1 MGFHYLII
9 NFNTQG
15 FFLTYYN
22 YFCSLILLFHTKNIK
37 VNLMKKIISILV
49 TVLIISCT
57 SDAEKGND
65 TTASFVINATT
76 NNNTVTVDQNLTL
89 TITSPENLKGIG
101 LSNDNFV
108 TSSFVYPS
116 TGIGK
121 NLILN
126 YRFTNVGEKTLYFKG
141 VKEDNTTSEIESI
154 TFNVVK
160 GNSVKILNLKINAF
174 DRMNT
179 SWDPEYSNTD
189 PNRLADVCFGITK
202 LNFNSPFE
210 STLNQK
216 FWYKSEVKE
225 NQGDLT
231 WDLSNLNLY
240 LNPDN
245 SFNFELVDIDNNNVA
260 QDLTKSP
267 PYIQFSLASYKETK
281 PNTVTLTYPD
291 NNLEFTLK
299 LEWPN

>member
-1 MGFHYLII
+1 
-9 NFNTQG
+9 
-15 FFLTYYN
+15 
-22 YFCSLILLFHTKNIK
+22 
-37 VNLMKKIISILV
+37 MKKIITILSIVLV
-49 TVLIISCT
+49 ISCT
-57 SDAEKGND
+57 SDAEKMND
-65 TTASFVINATT
+65 TTASFVINVTT
-76 NNNTVTVDQNLTL
+76 DNNTVTVDQNLTL
-89 TITSPENLKGIG
+89 TITSPEHLKGIE

-108 TSSFVYPS
+108 TSSSVYPGG
-116 TGIGK
+116 GIGK
-121 NLILN
+121 TLTLN
-126 YRFTNVGEKTLYFKG
+126 YRFTNVGGKNLYFKG
-141 VKEDNTTSEIESI
+141 VKEDNTTSEIKSI

-160 GNSVKILNLKINAF
+160 GNSVKILSLKINSF

-179 SWDPEYSNTD
+179 SWDLEYSNTD

-216 FWYKSEVKE
+216 LWYKSEVKE

-231 WDLSNLNLY
+231 WNLSNLNLY

-245 SFNFELVDIDNNNVA
+245 SFNFELVDIDNNNVG

-267 PYIQFSLASYKETK
+267 PYIQFSLASYKQTK

-291 NNLEFTLK
+291 NNLEFILE